1 MGSTLS
7 LTHLR
12 GLTSGNDANTIY
24 LDSGHDFHAPGHVI
38 QVVQG
43 TFGGYDTITSTTLTN
58 TSLNATIT
66 PKFSTSKILVKAS
79 FLFGQTRSAQNQDN
93 MKYFTI
99 KRGSTNIAPH
109 NSRFFAH
116 QNEASG
122 SIDFNEQTQVAT
134 IEYLDSPTTTSATTY
149 TLACSCDNSGVT
161 ISLNGRGY
169 GSGQEGSCTMIL
181 QEIAQ

>member
-1 MGSTLS
+1 MSTLYVD
-7 LTHLR
+7 TINEK
-12 GLTSGNDANTIY
+12 TSGNGIY
-24 LDSGHDFHAPGHVI
+24 IPGHVV
-38 QVVQG
+38 QVVQS
-43 TFGGYDTITSTTLTN
+43 TFGGYDTITSTSLTN

-79 FLFGQTRSAQNQDN
+79 FLFGQTVTPNQYQDN

-122 SIDFNEQTQVAT
+122 TIDFNEQTQVAT
-134 IEYLDSPTTTSATTY
+134 IEYLDSPATTSATTY
-149 TLACSCDNSGVT
+149 TLACSSDNSAVT

>member
-1 MGSTLS
+1 MAGTLS
-7 LTHLR
+7 VQQIQ
-12 GLTSGNDANTIY
+12 GLATAADPTTVEIS
-24 LDSGHDFHAPGHVI
+24 SGHVLKAPGHVI
-38 QVVQG
+38 QVVQS
-43 TFGGYDTITSTTLTN
+43 TLGGRDTITSTSLTN

-99 KRGSTNIAPH
+99 KIGSTNIAPH

-134 IEYLDSPTTTSATTY
+134 IEYLDSPATTSATTY

-169 GSGQEGSCTMIL
+169 GAGQEGSCTMIL